1 MGDSA
6 MARVAMKDVRDF
18 LIVLLLGAA
27 ILIVSD
33 RIWFH
38 GQYFERAQQEFGIDI
53 SAVRRR

>member
-1 MGDSA
+1 
-6 MARVAMKDVRDF
+6 MKDVRDF

-27 ILIVSD
+27 VLIVSD